1 MPNGPF
7 REAGE
12 AFRRDEN
19 VEYTTGAP
27 SWRLVLRRALGGL
40 RPRRRTQRTRGWSV
54 GVPLIALAAGLLFT
68 TSARTADG
76 TQLRDDRRPQLAQL
90 IADKRVRLEAREKTA
105 AKLRADVD
113 QDSARLAEVD
123 GPGKEARERGD
134 ALRPQAGFT
143 ALHGPG
149 VTVTLNDSSRRGAD
163 LGENAP
169 DNDDLVVHQGDV
181 QAVVNALWA
190 GGAEA
195 MSIMDVRVISTSA
208 VRCVGNTLLLHGQV
222 FSPPFKITAIGEPTE
237 MRHALES
244 AEGVQQFRTAVA
256 DFGLGYTETV
266 ERNVT
271 VRAYDGSSDLRSA
284 RVAE

>member
-1 MPNGPF
+1 MPGGAF
-7 REAGE
+7 REDSA
-12 AFRRDEN
+12 
-19 VEYTTGAP
+19 VEYTTGTP

-40 RPRRRTQRTRGWSV
+40 RPRRPAQRTRGWSV

-76 TQLRDDRRPQLAQL
+76 TALRDDRRPQLAQL
-90 IADKRVRLEAREKTA
+90 ISDKRERLDARRQVA
-105 AKLRADVD
+105 AGLRAEVD
-113 QDSARLAEVD
+113 QDSARLAETDDPVKQSRQRAD
-123 GPGKEARERGD
+123 G
-134 ALRPQAGFT
+134 LRAPAGFT
-143 ALHGPG
+143 ALQGPG
-149 VTVTLNDSSRRGAD
+149 VTVTLNDSPRRGTD
-163 LGENAP
+163 LGPNAP

-195 MSIMDVRVISTSA
+195 MAIMDVRVISTSA

-222 FSPPFKITAIGEPTE
+222 FSPPFKITAIGEPIA
-237 MRHALES
+237 MRRALDS
-244 AEGVQQFRTAVA
+244 AIGVQQFRDAVA

-284 RVAE
+284 RAAE

>member
-1 MPNGPF
+1 
-7 REAGE
+7 
-12 AFRRDEN
+12 

-40 RPRRRTQRTRGWSV
+40 RPRRKAQRQRGWSV
-54 GVPLIALAAGLLFT
+54 AVPLIGLAAGLLFT
-68 TSARTADG
+68 TSATTADG
-76 TQLRDDRRPQLAQL
+76 TALRDDRRPQLTQL
-90 IADKRVRLEAREKTA
+90 IADKRTRLEHREKSA
-105 AKLRADVD
+105 AGLRAAVDQEAARLADVD
-113 QDSARLAEVD
+113 EPVKRARQRA
-123 GPGKEARERGD
+123 D
-134 ALRPQAGFT
+134 ALRAGAGFT

-149 VTVTLNDSSRRGAD
+149 ITVSLNDSPQRTTGTGTD
-163 LGENAP
+163 AP
-169 DNDDLVVHQGDV
+169 ENDDLVVHQGDV

-195 MSIMDVRVISTSA
+195 MAIMDVRVISTSA

-222 FSPPFKITAIGEPTE
+222 FSPPFKITAIGEPTA
-237 MRHALES
+237 MHRALES
-244 AEGVQQFRTAVA
+244 AEGVQQFRAAVA

-284 RVAE
+284 EATE

>member
-1 MPNGPF
+1 M
-7 REAGE
+7 
-12 AFRRDEN
+12 
-19 VEYTTGAP
+19 EYTTGTP
-27 SWRLVLRRALGGL
+27 SWRLVLLRALGGL
-40 RPRRRTQRTRGWSV
+40 RPRRPAQRTRGWSV
-54 GVPLIALAAGLLFT
+54 VVPLIALAAGLLFT

-76 TQLRDDRRPQLAQL
+76 TALRDDRRPQLAQL
-90 IADKRVRLEAREKTA
+90 ISDKRVRLDAREKRA
-105 AKLRADVD
+105 AQLR
-113 QDSARLAEVD
+113 AEVD
-123 GPGKEARERGD
+123 KDAANLAESDQPVKLARQSSDTMRS
-134 ALRPQAGFT
+134 PAGFT
-143 ALHGPG
+143 GLQGTG
-149 VTVTLNDSSRRGAD
+149 MTVTLNDSSRRGND
-163 LGENAP
+163 LGPNGP

-222 FSPPFKITAIGEPTE
+222 FSPPFKITAIGEPTA
-237 MRHALES
+237 MHRALES
-244 AEGVQQFRTAVA
+244 AEGVRQFRDAVA

>member
-1 MPNGPF
+1 VID
-7 REAGE
+7 GE
-12 AFRRDEN
+12 DTG

-27 SWRLVLRRALGGL
+27 SWRLVLRRALGAL
-40 RPRRRTQRTRGWSV
+40 RPRRKGQKQRGWSI

-76 TQLRDDRRPQLAQL
+76 TALRDDRRPQLAQL
-90 IADKRVRLEAREKTA
+90 IQDKRGRLDDREKRA
-105 AKLRADVD
+105 AQLRAQVD
-113 QDSARLAEVD
+113 QDTAQLAKVD
-123 GPGKEARERGD
+123 GPVKTARELADG
-134 ALRPQAGFT
+134 LREPAGFT

-149 VTVTLNDSSRRGAD
+149 VTVVLDDSSRRP
-163 LGENAP
+163 GEGGPNAP

-222 FSPPFKITAIGEPTE
+222 FSPPFKITAIGEPTA
-237 MRHALES
+237 MHRALES
-244 AEGVQQFRTAVA
+244 AEGVRQFRDAVA
-256 DFGLGYTETV
+256 DFGLGYQETV

-284 RVAE
+284 RVAG

>member
-1 MPNGPF
+1 M
-7 REAGE
+7 
-12 AFRRDEN
+12 
-19 VEYTTGAP
+19 EYTTGTP
-27 SWRLVLRRALGGL
+27 SWRLVMRRALGGL
-40 RPRRRTQRTRGWSV
+40 RPRRRGQRQRGWSV

-68 TSARTADG
+68 TSATTADG
-76 TQLRDDRRPQLAQL
+76 TALRDDRGPQLAQL
-90 IADKRVRLEAREKTA
+90 ITDKRERLADREHRAAALRTIVDQDAAR
-105 AKLRADVD
+105 LADVD
-113 QDSARLAEVD
+113 TPV
-123 GPGKEARERGD
+123 KEARQRAD
-134 ALRPQAGFT
+134 AMREPAGFT
-143 ALHGPG
+143 DLHGPG
-149 VTVTLNDSSRRGAD
+149 ITVTLNDSSRRPADTGAD
-163 LGENAP
+163 AP
-169 DNDDLVVHQGDV
+169 QNDDLVVHQGDV

-222 FSPPFKITAIGEPTE
+222 FSPPFKITAIGEPTA
-237 MRHALES
+237 MRRALES

-284 RVAE
+284 EVTK

>member
-1 MPNGPF
+1 MAYP
-7 REAGE
+7 
-12 AFRRDEN
+12 
-19 VEYTTGAP
+19 TGAP

-40 RPRRRTQRTRGWSV
+40 SPRRRAQRVPGWSA
-54 GVPLIALAAGLLFT
+54 GVPVIALAAGLLFT

-76 TQLRDDRRPQLAQL
+76 TALRDDRRPQLAQL
-90 IADKRVRLEAREKTA
+90 IADKRVRLEARERTA
-105 AKLRADVD
+105 AELRAEVD
-113 QDSARLAEVD
+113 QDTAQLAEVD
-123 GPGKEARERGD
+123 LPVKEARQRAD
-134 ALRPQAGFT
+134 VLRAPAGFT

-149 VTVTLNDSSRRGAD
+149 ITVILNDSPRRGTD
-163 LGENAP
+163 LGPNAP

-222 FSPPFKITAIGEPTE
+222 FSPPFKITAIGEPTA
-237 MRHALES
+237 MHRALES
-244 AEGVQQFRTAVA
+244 AEGVQQFRDAVA

-284 RVAE
+284 RAAE

>member
-1 MPNGPF
+1 M
-7 REAGE
+7 
-12 AFRRDEN
+12 
-19 VEYTTGAP
+19 EYTTGAP
-27 SWRLVLRRALGGL
+27 SWRLVLRRAVGGL

-54 GVPLIALAAGLLFT
+54 VVPLIALAAGLLFT

-76 TQLRDDRRPQLAQL
+76 TQLRDDRRPQLAQV
-90 IADKRVRLEAREKTA
+90 IADKRERLQDREKVA
-105 AKLRADVD
+105 ATLRAGVEA
-113 QDSARLAEVD
+113 DSARLAETDLPV
-123 GPGKEARERGD
+123 KEARERAD
-134 ALRPQAGFT
+134 ALRAQAGFT
-143 ALHGPG
+143 ALAGPG
-149 VTVTLNDSSRRGAD
+149 LTVTLNDSPRRGTD
-163 LGENAP
+163 LGTNAP

-181 QAVVNALWA
+181 QAVVNAMWA

-222 FSPPFKITAIGEPTE
+222 FSPPFKITAIGEPTA
-237 MRHALES
+237 MRRALES
-244 AEGVQQFRTAVA
+244 AEGVQQFRDAVA

>member
-1 MPNGPF
+1 MS
-7 REAGE
+7 EAAHPG
-12 AFRRDEN
+12 RKRS
-19 VEYTTGAP
+19 VEYTSGAA
-27 SWRLVLRRALGGL
+27 SWRVVLRRALGGL
-40 RPRRRTQRTRGWSV
+40 RPRRRGQRTRGWSV

-76 TQLRDDRRPQLAQL
+76 TALRDDRRPQLAQL
-90 IADKRVRLEAREKTA
+90 IADERTRVAARQQTADQLNAQVEQDTAHLAQVDQPVKQAREQ
-105 AKLRADVD
+105 ADSMR
-113 QDSARLAEVD
+113 QA
-123 GPGKEARERGD
+123 
-134 ALRPQAGFT
+134 AGFT

-149 VTVTLNDSSRRGAD
+149 LTVTLNDSSRRASETDPNG
-163 LGENAP
+163 P

-181 QAVVNALWA
+181 QAVVNAMWA

-195 MSIMDVRVISTSA
+195 MSIMDIRVISTSA

-222 FSPPFKITAIGEPTE
+222 FSPPFKITAIGEPTA
-237 MRHALES
+237 MHSALES
-244 AEGVQQFRTAVA
+244 AEGVRQFRDAVA

-284 RVAE
+284 QVAQ

>member
-1 MPNGPF
+1 
-7 REAGE
+7 
-12 AFRRDEN
+12 

-40 RPRRRTQRTRGWSV
+40 RPRRGARRNRWTV

-90 IADKRVRLEAREKTA
+90 ISDKRARLADREKQA

-113 QDSARLAEVD
+113 QDTARLAEVD
-123 GPGKEARERGD
+123 QPVKEAREKAD
-134 ALRPQAGFT
+134 ALRAAAGFT
-143 ALHGPG
+143 ALKGPG
-149 VTVTLNDSSRRGAD
+149 LTVVLNDSPRRATD
-163 LGENAP
+163 LGPNAP

-195 MSIMDVRVISTSA
+195 MSIMDIRVISTSA

-222 FSPPFKITAIGEPTE
+222 FSPPFKITAIGEPTR
-237 MRHALES
+237 MHGALDS
-244 AEGVQQFRTAVA
+244 AEGVRQFKDAVA
-256 DFGLGYTETV
+256 DFGLGYSETV

>member
-1 MPNGPF
+1 M
-7 REAGE
+7 
-12 AFRRDEN
+12 EN

-27 SWRLVLRRALGGL
+27 SWRLVLRRAVGGL
-40 RPRRRTQRTRGWSV
+40 RPRRPTQRVRGWSAV
-54 GVPLIALAAGLLFT
+54 VPLIALAAGLLFT

-76 TQLRDDRRPQLAQL
+76 TALRDDRRPQLAQL
-90 IADKRVRLEAREKTA
+90 IADKRVRLDAREKTA
-105 AKLRADVD
+105 AELRAEVD

-123 GPGKEARERGD
+123 EPVNQARQRADG
-134 ALRPQAGFT
+134 LRAAAGFT
-143 ALHGPG
+143 ALRGPG
-149 VTVTLNDSSRRGAD
+149 LSVALNDSPRRGTD
-163 LGENAP
+163 LGPNAP

-222 FSPPFKITAIGEPTE
+222 FSPPFKITAIGEPTA
-237 MRHALES
+237 MQRALES
-244 AEGVQQFRTAVA
+244 AEGVQQFRDAVA

-271 VRAYDGSSDLRSA
+271 LRAYDGSSDLRSA
-284 RVAE
+284 RVTE

>member
-1 MPNGPF
+1 
-7 REAGE
+7 
-12 AFRRDEN
+12 
-19 VEYTTGAP
+19 VEYTSGTP
-27 SWRLVLRRALGGL
+27 SWRLVTRRALGGL
-40 RPRRRTQRTRGWSV
+40 RPRRRGQRTRGWSV

-76 TQLRDDRRPQLAQL
+76 TALRDDRRPQLAQL
-90 IADKRVRLEAREKTA
+90 ITDKRERLTAREKTA
-105 AKLRADVD
+105 AQLNAEVERETAK
-113 QDSARLAEVD
+113 LAEVD
-123 GPGKEARERGD
+123 QPVKQARQQAD
-134 ALRPQAGFT
+134 SLRQAAGFT

-149 VTVTLNDSSRRGAD
+149 LTVTLNDSPRRASESDPQG
-163 LGENAP
+163 P

-181 QAVVNALWA
+181 QAVVNAMWA

-195 MSIMDVRVISTSA
+195 MSIMDIRVISTSA

-222 FSPPFKITAIGEPTE
+222 FSPPFKITAIGEPTA
-237 MRHALES
+237 MHRALES
-244 AEGVQQFRTAVA
+244 AEGVQQFRDAVA

-284 RVAE
+284 KVAQ